1 MKNAEFEIKHINQ
14 TVEDF
19 QKDIR
24 YFKIENDGRTYGI
37 RHINQTIEDFQK
49 DIHRFEIEYDGRTYS
64 AYCVGGVTVEF
75 EYGIITEIRLHMMK
89 KIFYMID
96 IYEHTDAWPVPDGAQ
111 KIADDYCKE
120 EFCQEVSE

>member
-19 QKDIR
+19 QKDI
-24 YFKIENDGRTYGI
+24 
-37 RHINQTIEDFQK
+37 
-49 DIHRFEIEYDGRTYS
+49 HRFEIEYEGRTYK
-64 AYCVGGVTVEF
+64 ACCIGGTTIEI
-75 EYGIITEIRLHMMK
+75 EYGIITETQLQIMD
-89 KIFYMID
+89 KIWYMID
-96 IYEHTDAWPVPDGAQ
+96 IYEHTDAWPVPEGAQ